1 MVLSL
6 IDELRRVREPK
17 SEQVLVTAPVEQVR
31 RLVFDPARMA
41 ELGEE
46 IESIS
51 WLEEANAPALGA
63 KFLGRNR
70 NGRRRWETECTVT
83 ECTPD
88 RLGYDVHARVGRTRV
103 PISHWRYDVEQVDA
117 ATSRVTETNWI
128 KAPVWFAPIGSLIT
142 GAAWRPA
149 ANRAHITTT
158 LERVRAVFEQPSEH
172 ESTHKA

>member
-6 IDELRRVREPK
+6 IDELRTVREPN
-17 SEQVLVTAPVEQVR
+17 SQQVLVTADVERVR
-31 RLVFDPARMA
+31 RLVLDPARMA

-51 WLEEANAPALGA
+51 WLDEADAPAPGA
-63 KFLGRNR
+63 KFRGRNR

-88 RLGYDVHARVGRTRV
+88 RLGYDVHARAGNVRV

-128 KAPVWFAPIGSLIT
+128 KAPLWFAPLGSLIT

-158 LERVRAVFEQPSEH
+158 LERVRAVLEQPDGH
-172 ESTHKA
+172 EATP

>member
-6 IDELRRVREPK
+6 IEELRTVREPN
-17 SEQVLVTAPVEQVR
+17 SNEVLVRAPVEQVR
-31 RLVFDPARMA
+31 RLVLDPARMA

-51 WLEEANAPALGA
+51 WLDDADAPALGA
-63 KFLGRNR
+63 RFLGRNR

-88 RLGYDVHARVGRTRV
+88 RLGYDVHARAGNMRI

-117 ATSRVTETNWI
+117 GTSRVTETNWI
-128 KAPVWFAPIGSLIT
+128 KAPLWFAPIGTLVT

-158 LERVRAVFEQPSEH
+158 LERVCAVFEQPHGH
-172 ESTHKA
+172 ESTH